1 MTSTIKTHGS
11 QDCPAT
17 ETSPAAQDSLGA
29 SFEARMASDRLRCL
43 SYAKA
48 LEKAF
53 RPETVHKLRTHLRR
67 LQSYAEYLDRP
78 KAAER
83 LGEAVSWF
91 SRLRTLDEFE
101 RYLRRLEV
109 GAKDCRRA
117 EKALRNEQEDVRK
130 ANRPAAVTLLLTKT
144 PVARLMRPG
153 EYISERLQR
162 LQLENRTMLDRGLQ
176 GLSSK
181 PTRKELHR
189 LRLLIKSLRYQ
200 QEIAVGMRRGNP
212 RSVKALKRLQTILG
226 KYTDRAQFAT
236 LAKELNLRCRSKIKK
251 DRRLSRNKARRAV
264 LKLKSAQAHPLLP
277 LRRSLTSV

>member
-1 MTSTIKTHGS
+1 MTSTIKTQGS

-17 ETSPAAQDSLGA
+17 ETSPAAQGSPGA
-29 SFEARMASDRLRCL
+29 SFEVRMATDRLRCL
-43 SYAKA
+43 GYAKA

-78 KAAER
+78 KDAER

-130 ANRPAAVTLLLTKT
+130 ANRPAAVTLLLTNT

-153 EYISERLQR
+153 EYIADRFQR
-162 LQLENRTMLDRGLQ
+162 LQPENRTMLGRGLQ

-200 QEIAVGMRRGNP
+200 QEIAVEMRWGNP
-212 RSVKALKRLQTILG
+212 RSVKALKRLQSILG
-226 KYTDRAQFAT
+226 KYTDRAQFVS
-236 LAKELNLRCRSKIKK
+236 LAKELNLSCQNKIKK
-251 DRRLSRNKARRAV
+251 DRRLSRKRARGAV

-277 LRRSLTSV
+277 IRRSLTSV

>member
-1 MTSTIKTHGS
+1 MTSTIKTQGS
-11 QDCPAT
+11 QGCPAT
-17 ETSPAAQDSLGA
+17 ETSPAAHGSPGA
-29 SFEARMASDRLRCL
+29 SFEARMAGDRLRCL
-43 SYAKA
+43 GYAKT

-78 KAAER
+78 KAAGR

-91 SRLRTLDEFE
+91 SRLRTLDEFQ

-109 GAKDCRRA
+109 GAKDSRRV
-117 EKALRNEQEDVRK
+117 EKALRSEQEDVRK
-130 ANRPAAVTLLLTKT
+130 ANRAAAVTLLLTNT
-144 PVARLMRPG
+144 PVASLMRPG
-153 EYISERLQR
+153 EYIADRFQR
-162 LQLENRTMLDRGLQ
+162 LQPENRTVLDRGLQ

-200 QEIAVGMRRGNP
+200 QEIAVEMRWGNP
-212 RSVKALKRLQTILG
+212 RSAQALKRLQTVLG
-226 KYTDRAQFAT
+226 KYTDRAQFAS
-236 LAKELNLRCRSKIKK
+236 LAKELNLSCQNKIKK
-251 DRRLSRNKARRAV
+251 DRRLSRRKARRAV

-277 LRRSLTSV
+277 IRRSLTSV

>member
-1 MTSTIKTHGS
+1 MNAPTLK
-11 QDCPAT
+11 
-17 ETSPAAQDSLGA
+17 LGA
-29 SFEARMASDRLRCL
+29 AENSGSIQRFEAWVGSYRLRAL
-43 SYAKA
+43 GYAKA
-48 LEKAF
+48 LEKSF

-78 KAAER
+78 KEAER

-91 SRLRTLDEFE
+91 SRLRTLDEFQ

-130 ANRPAAVTLLLTKT
+130 ANCPAAVTLLLTNT
-144 PVARLMRPG
+144 PVVRLMRPG
-153 EYISERLQR
+153 EYIADRFQR
-162 LQLENRTMLDRGLQ
+162 MQPENRTMLDRGLQ

-200 QEIAVGMRRGNP
+200 QEIAVEMRWGNP
-212 RSVKALKRLQTILG
+212 QTVKALKRLQTVLG
-226 KYTDRAQFAT
+226 EYTDLEQFLS
-236 LAKELNLRCRSKIKK
+236 LAKELKLSCRKKIRK
-251 DRRLSRNKARRAV
+251 DRRHSRERARRAV
-264 LKLKSAQAHPLLP
+264 LKLKSEQAQPILP
-277 LRRSLTSV
+277 IRRSLTSV